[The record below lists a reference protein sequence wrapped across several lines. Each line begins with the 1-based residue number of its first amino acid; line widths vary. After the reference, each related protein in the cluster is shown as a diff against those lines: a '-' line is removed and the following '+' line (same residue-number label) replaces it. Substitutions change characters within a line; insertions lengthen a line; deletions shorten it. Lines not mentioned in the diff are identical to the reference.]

1 MTKIQT
7 ELLRILV
14 GEEIDRIVAQAARG
28 SGFVR
33 AGAHA
38 YALAKQFPNCGL
50 SGTELVNEIVAAAS
64 KAGVA
69 VEIYQPLDRAA

>member
-1 MTKIQT
+1 MAKVHE

-14 GEEIDRIVAQAARG
+14 AEEIGRIVDQARRG

-33 AGAHA
+33 AGEHA
-38 YALAKQFPNCGL
+38 YALAKQYPNCGMT
-50 SGTELVNEIVAAAS
+50 GTELVNEIAGAAA

-69 VEIYQPLDRAA
+69 VEIYQVLDHAA